1 MRWTARS
8 PRPRSCCARPGPAR
22 RRRRKCK
29 QNLALV
35 VGLRGKYDEAR
46 VLGEAALPP
55 AKAGDN
61 VAYLQR
67 LAGAK
72 SNAKSAANRVDG
84 GADPAAKAAAQ
95 KANAS
100 LPQPTYQLGGP
111 PRAD

>member
-1 MRWTARS
+1 MQ
-8 PRPRSCCARPGPAR
+8 
-22 RRRRKCK
+22 

-35 VGLRGKYDEAR
+35 LGLRGKYDEAR
-46 VLGEAALPP
+46 ALAEAALPL
-55 AKAGDN
+55 AKAAAN

-72 SNAKSAANRVDG
+72 SNAKSAANRSDG
-84 GADPAAKAAAQ
+84 GADPAAKTAAQ

-111 PRAD
+111 RPRVE